1 MRGPTSGAIQQ
12 GVPTKVLRARYLAA
26 AAALLNWDLKRP
38 VGRKQNSR
46 ERSVLHTSSRGCL
59 KTHRSKGVL
68 GVRREPCKAVEAP
81 ENFRPALRAARQAG
95 GSVRTARSWAYVRSL
110 DTPLQS
116 STPRVTQ
123 QGQTLGAPPGWE
135 PPWLLP
141 SPSLLDPG
149 PPLLRLLAPP
159 SDWVSSGGGCSA
171 YRTDVSPGADR
182 YQHRV

>member
-1 MRGPTSGAIQQ
+1 M
-12 GVPTKVLRARYLAA
+12 
-26 AAALLNWDLKRP
+26 
-38 VGRKQNSR
+38 
-46 ERSVLHTSSRGCL
+46 
-59 KTHRSKGVL
+59 
-68 GVRREPCKAVEAP
+68 RREPCKAVEAP
-81 ENFRPALRAARQAG
+81 ENVRPALRAARQAG

-116 STPRVTQ
+116 STPRITQ

-149 PPLLRLLAPP
+149 PLLLRLLAPP

-171 YRTDVSPGADR
+171 DESATSTGATSQMCGLHGLLCSTGHDPGEQPKPGTPGFR
-182 YQHRV
+182 L